1 MFRREVASESR
12 RSVKGLVRVG
22 VLGRRSGRHSRTGL
36 AAVTALALVLAGC
49 SGGLGS
55 LVTKAPG
62 TAYSLSAATSF
73 PRHAGHG
80 RGQLVIAEP
89 SALGPL
95 DGDRILV
102 RPAPGQLAQL
112 GDAQWEERLPRLVQA
127 RLVQSFENANR
138 LRVGRPSDKIATDF
152 SLLTDLRVFEVSAAD
167 GTAEVEIAA
176 KIVNERSGRII
187 AARVLRATVPAQA
200 MQGEGAVAA
209 INEAF
214 GQVATQ
220 IVLWAAKI
228 V

>member
-1 MFRREVASESR
+1 MFRCEAASESR
-12 RSVKGLVRVG
+12 PSVRGLLRVG
-22 VLGRRSGRHSRTGL
+22 VLGRRLGRHSRAGL
-36 AAVTALALVLAGC
+36 VAVAMLAFGLAGC

-62 TAYSLSAATSF
+62 TAYDLSAATSF
-73 PRHAGHG
+73 PRHAGRG

-112 GDAQWEERLPRLVQA
+112 SDAQWEERLPKLVQA

-138 LRVGRPSDKIATDF
+138 LRVGRPSDKITTDF
-152 SLLTDLRVFEVSAAD
+152 ALLTDLRVFEVSAAD
-167 GTAEVEIAA
+167 GTADVEIAA

-187 AARVLRATVPAQA
+187 AARVLRATVTAPTT
-200 MQGEGAVAA
+200 QGAGAVAA
-209 INEAF
+209 LNEAF
-214 GQVATQ
+214 AQVATQ
-220 IVLWAAKI
+220 IVLWVAK
-228 V
+228 VV